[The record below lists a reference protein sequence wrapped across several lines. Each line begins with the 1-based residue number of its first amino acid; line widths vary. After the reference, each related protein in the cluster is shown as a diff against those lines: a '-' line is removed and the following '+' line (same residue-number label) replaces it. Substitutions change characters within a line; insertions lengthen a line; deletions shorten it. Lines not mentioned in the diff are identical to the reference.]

1 MSKKN
6 RLPLPPSGQHSLV
19 GRRGKGKAPPERQ
32 TLAERAQLLTH
43 TMKQSLRAGCTSTA
57 PILLLYQ
64 QHGTESLMH
73 LGSDQ
78 DTFYDLFEWTRSTI
92 AAYRE
97 ANQGFTPNRIEL
109 CCATVFRAQG
119 HLLRPNPHV
128 LCILTWVDD
137 MEEGQLLELIEV
149 RPEPNGRG
157 GLSSQSFHN
166 PAPVDSRFVF
176 ELLRRLMPGDVLAR
190 AAEEAARPQLGT
202 DRTQGSRRE
211 LERRFRKVVLPH
223 HPLARPA
230 A

>member
-6 RLPLPPSGQHSLV
+6 RLPRTRDGRTMLVARRVKGQAPS
-19 GRRGKGKAPPERQ
+19 ERQ
-32 TLAERAQLLTH
+32 SIAERAHLLTH

-64 QHGTESLMH
+64 QGGTQSLMH
-73 LGSDQ
+73 LGADQ
-78 DTFYDLFEWTRSTI
+78 DTFYDLFDWTRSMI
-92 AAYRE
+92 EAYRDAHE
-97 ANQGFTPNRIEL
+97 GFTPDRIEL

-137 MEEGQLLELIEV
+137 IEDGQLLELIEV

-157 GLSSQSFHN
+157 GLTRQSFHN

-176 ELLRRLMPGDVLAR
+176 ELLRRLMPGDVVAR

-211 LERRFRKVVLPH
+211 LERRFRRVVLPH